1 VVRTLGPYEIRSKLG
16 RGAAAVFWRAY
27 DPVLDREVALCEAV
41 IPLDLD
47 PLARVEFVDG
57 FLQRGRVAAKL
68 SHPGLVE
75 VYSAEVYDGRPV
87 LVTEIVEG
95 EALAYV
101 LARGA
106 LSASSTYY
114 LLDQILDAAAYAH
127 GEGVAHE
134 AISPDTVLVTR
145 EGRVKIADFGTA
157 VLFAGAPT
165 GRRAAVGP
173 PGYAAPEQIDGAE
186 ADHRSDL
193 FSIGVLG
200 YEMLSGV
207 NPFGAS
213 EGLSAAAISYRI
225 VHEPPAP
232 LPAPIQDAGGRA
244 DPRLVLGAALAKDPD
259 RRFQS
264 AEEFRAGLRGGAVP
278 AGAALLAVA
287 EPKPVPVEAEAAVA
301 AVAPAPAPRRARR
314 AGGGWWSGRAGLGF
328 AAAALLV
335 ACAVGVGLFF
345 GLGGSS
351 TGNTTTTLGAS
362 VEATSSSTTS
372 SSATSSSTTL
382 STASALPSSTTV
394 TLVPGTT
401 TSTTLP
407 PPTTTSSTTTT
418 TVAPTTTTAA
428 PTTTTV
434 QQTTTTRRPATT
446 TTRRP
451 TTTTRPAT
459 TTTQPA
465 TTTTEFVTPTTLGP
479 GQ

>member
-1 VVRTLGPYEIRSKLG
+1 MVRTLGPYEIRSKLG
-16 RGAAAVFWRAY
+16 RGVAAVFWRAY
-27 DPVLDREVALCEAV
+27 DPVLEREVALREVV
-41 IPLDLD
+41 IPFDLD
-47 PLARVEFVDG
+47 PSVRSEFVDG
-57 FLQRGRVAAKL
+57 FLQRGRMAAKL

-75 VYSAEVYDGRPV
+75 VYSADVYDGRPV

-95 EALAYV
+95 EALAHV

-106 LSASSTYY
+106 LSSSSTYY
-114 LLDQILDAAAYAH
+114 LLDQILDAATYAH
-127 GEGVAHE
+127 GEGVVHE

-145 EGRVKIADFGTA
+145 EGRVKIADFGTTG
-157 VLFAGAPT
+157 LFAGIPT

-173 PGYAAPEQIDGAE
+173 PGYVAPEQIDGAK

-213 EGLSAAAISYRI
+213 EGLSAAAISYRV

-232 LPAPIQDAGGRA
+232 LPAEVQAAGPWA
-244 DPRLVLGAALAKDPD
+244 DPRAVFGAALAKNPD

-264 AEEFRAGLRGGAVP
+264 AEEFRAALHGGAVP
-278 AGAALLAVA
+278 TNTALLAVA
-287 EPKPVPVEAEAAVA
+287 APKTVRLEAEPAVT
-301 AVAPAPAPRRARR
+301 AVTPGPAPRRARR
-314 AGGGWWSGRAGLGF
+314 ARRVGGGWWSGRVGLGLT
-328 AAAALLV
+328 AAALLV
-335 ACAVGVGLFF
+335 ACAVGAGLFF
-345 GLGGSS
+345 GLGDSS
-351 TGNTTTTLGAS
+351 SGNTTTTVDAS
-362 VEATSSSTTS
+362 LESTL

-382 STASALPSSTTV
+382 STASAVPSSTTV

-407 PPTTTSSTTTT
+407 PATTTSSTTTT
-418 TVAPTTTTAA
+418 TVAPTTTTVA

-434 QQTTTTRRPATT
+434 QQTTTTRRPTTT

-451 TTTTRPAT
+451 TTTT
-459 TTTQPA
+459 TQPST